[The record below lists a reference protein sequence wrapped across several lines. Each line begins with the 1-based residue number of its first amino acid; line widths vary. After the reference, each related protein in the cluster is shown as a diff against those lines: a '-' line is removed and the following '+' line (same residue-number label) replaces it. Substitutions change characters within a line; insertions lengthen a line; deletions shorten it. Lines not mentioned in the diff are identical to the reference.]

1 MTSQETLKHQIF
13 IISLKYSA
21 ERERGGVGEKFIY
34 ILFDG
39 HEYNG
44 EFITFLN
51 GGGGGCVC

>member
-1 MTSQETLKHQIF
+1 MQ
-13 IISLKYSA
+13 
-21 ERERGGVGEKFIY
+21 RERGGGVGEKFIY

>member
-21 ERERGGVGEKFIY
+21 EREGGVGEKFIY

-44 EFITFLN
+44 EFIALLN
-51 GGGGGCVC
+51 GGGGVCVC